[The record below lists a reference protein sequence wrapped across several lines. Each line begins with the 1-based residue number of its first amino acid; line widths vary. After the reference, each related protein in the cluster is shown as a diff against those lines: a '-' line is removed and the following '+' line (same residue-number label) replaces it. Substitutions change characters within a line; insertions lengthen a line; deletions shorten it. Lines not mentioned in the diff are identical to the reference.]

1 MRTSKKSSNFAPDF
15 ENYTLMLKNILSIT
29 GKPGLYKLV
38 SQGNN
43 MLIVESLLDGKRIP
57 TYARD
62 KIVSLGEI
70 SMYTMGDDIALSEV
84 LTKLGKKEDLKA
96 VSIDPK
102 KADNN
107 QLHAF
112 FAEVLPEYDRDRV
125 YPSDIRKLIQW
136 YNILIGA
143 GISDFTVEEEGETV
157 LEEKKQEVKKPA
169 PKQQVK
175 TQKAAASSARTGVGS
190 KKG

>member
-1 MRTSKKSSNFAPDF
+1 
-15 ENYTLMLKNILSIT
+15 MLRDILSIT

-38 SQGNN
+38 SRGNN
-43 MLIVESLLDGKRIP
+43 MLIVESLLDGKRVP

-70 SMYTMGDDIALSEV
+70 SMYTMGEDVSLSEV
-84 LTKLGKKEDLKA
+84 LTKLGEKEGLKVA
-96 VSIDPK
+96 AIDPK
-102 KADNN
+102 KADND
-107 QLHAF
+107 QLRDF
-112 FAEVLPEYDRDRV
+112 FGEVLPDFDRDRV

-136 YNILIGA
+136 YNILINA
-143 GISDFTVEEEGETV
+143 GITDFSIEEEGEEV
-157 LEEKKQEVKKPA
+157 AIEEKKQETKNPA
-169 PKQQVK
+169 PKAQVK